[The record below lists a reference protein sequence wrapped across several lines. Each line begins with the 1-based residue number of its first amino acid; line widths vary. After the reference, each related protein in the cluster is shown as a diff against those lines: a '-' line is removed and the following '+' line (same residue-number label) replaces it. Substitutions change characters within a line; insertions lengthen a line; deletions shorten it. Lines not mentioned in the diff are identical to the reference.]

1 MVGCQCCLYVL
12 KGAEIMRISLIQF
25 SIVPGDREANFEQAR
40 RHVQAAAADGADIA
54 VLSELWDTSF
64 YPSDVREKAD
74 EEGLLA
80 QVFLQDLAKYCN
92 IHIVGGSIARRHER
106 NLYNT
111 TYVVRRDGSLV
122 SSYDKCHL
130 FTPGKEDKA
139 FTAGKELN
147 VFSLDGVTMASII
160 CYDVRFGEWVRMA
173 ALAGAK
179 VLFVPAAWPE
189 VRLEHWQLLNRA
201 RAIENQFFVA
211 AVNSCGVCGSLQ
223 FGGHSLLAD
232 PQGTVLIEGG
242 GDDAVLTETIDLSV
256 VDDIRS
262 RINVFRD
269 RRPELYHL

>member
-1 MVGCQCCLYVL
+1 
-12 KGAEIMRISLIQF
+12 MRISLIQF
-25 SIVPGDREANFEQAR
+25 SVVPGDRDANFEQAR
-40 RHVQAAAADGADIA
+40 RHVQTAASDGADVA

-64 YPSDVREKAD
+64 YPSDIREKAD
-74 EEGLLA
+74 EEGALA
-80 QVFLQDLAKYCN
+80 RAFLQDLAKEYH
-92 IHIVGGSIARRHER
+92 IHLVGGSIARRHEGGI
-106 NLYNT
+106 YNT
-111 TYVVRRDGSLV
+111 TYIVDRDGALV

-139 FTAGKELN
+139 FTAGRDLN

-160 CYDVRFGEWVRMA
+160 CYDVRFSEWVRMA

-189 VRLEHWQLLNRA
+189 ERLEHWRLLNRA

-211 AVNSCGVCGSLQ
+211 AVNSCGTCGRLT

-232 PQGTVLIEGG
+232 PQGNVLIEGG
-242 GDDAVLTETIDLSV
+242 SDDAVLTETIDLSV

>member
-1 MVGCQCCLYVL
+1 
-12 KGAEIMRISLIQF
+12 MRISLVQF
-25 SIVPGDREANFEQAR
+25 SIVPGDREANFEQVR

-54 VLSELWDTSF
+54 VLSELWDVSF
-64 YPSDVREKAD
+64 YPPDVFEKAD
-74 EEGLLA
+74 EEGA
-80 QVFLQDLAKYCN
+80 QARAFLQDLAKACN
-92 IHIVGGSIARRHER
+92 VHIVGGSIARRHEGK
-106 NLYNT
+106 LYNT
-111 TYVVRRDGSLV
+111 TYIIRRDGTLV

-189 VRLEHWQLLNRA
+189 VRLEHWRLLNRA
-201 RAIENQFFVA
+201 RAIENQLFVA

-232 PQGTVLIEGG
+232 PQGKVLIEGG
-242 GDDAVLTETIDLSV
+242 GVDAVLTETIDLSV

-269 RRPELYHL
+269 RRPELYHF

>member
-1 MVGCQCCLYVL
+1 
-12 KGAEIMRISLIQF
+12 MRISLIQF
-25 SIVPGDREANFEQAR
+25 SIVPGNREANFEQAR
-40 RHVQAAAADGADIA
+40 RHVQVAAADGADIA

-80 QVFLQDLAKYCN
+80 QAFLQDLAKSCN
-92 IHIVGGSIARRHER
+92 IHIVGGSIARRHEG

-179 VLFVPAAWPE
+179 ILFVPAAWPE
-189 VRLEHWQLLNRA
+189 ARLEHWQLLNRA
-201 RAIENQFFVA
+201 RLLKISFSLPLLTAAASAAALNSVVIHCWSILRGRFWWKA
-211 AVNSCGVCGSLQ
+211 AVTMPFLRKRLICPSSMISAAGLMSSVT
-223 FGGHSLLAD
+223 GGRSY
-232 PQGTVLIEGG
+232 
-242 GDDAVLTETIDLSV
+242 TIC
-256 VDDIRS
+256 
-262 RINVFRD
+262 
-269 RRPELYHL
+269 RREAIFWKACSMD